1 MKHAIFL
8 TLFFVFTCS
17 VCLVWS
23 QSVTDTEN
31 GGGSNCSPTN
41 CQALCNPGCSANTTC
56 VLGTMKLCGVCPSS
70 LCIDNSL
77 LGLPVTSGDGSG
89 NNDDDGTTAVENI
102 GDNHKMLGGMI
113 GGLVGGGLLLM
124 ATGLVFMHWHKKQN
138 SKKIFSPHVP
148 PLSQKGFTNSAVNTS
163 KAGPTSPSL
172 NLPTLIV
179 PSSGVT
185 QQLGTRQVSLHRK
198 QPTPSRNQQANDDS
212 YNDMDDDDGRSSIS
226 SVSHHGLASMITVG
240 GHPQEQGFP
249 GTRLKP
255 QIMRLSTVRASMVNE
270 SLNQNRSSSVRTM
283 LTPHTMPLSG
293 SEKSFTTSNNI
304 NNNSSTVSPLFPTIA
319 PTISAP
325 SLETETTS
333 NPFDDRHCVIDR

>member
-8 TLFFVFTCS
+8 TLFFVFTCY

-23 QSVTDTEN
+23 QSVTNTEN
-31 GGGSNCSPTN
+31 GGGSNCSPIN

-70 LCIDNSL
+70 LCVDNSL
-77 LGLPVTSGDGSG
+77 LGLPINPGDGTG
-89 NNDDDGTTAVENI
+89 NNDDDSTTTIENT
-102 GDNHKMLGGMI
+102 GDNHKIIGGMI

-124 ATGLVFMHWHKKQN
+124 ATGLVFMLWHKKRN
-138 SKKIFSPHVP
+138 SQKAFSAHVP
-148 PLSQKGFTNSAVNTS
+148 PLSQKDSTNSAVNTL
-163 KAGPTSPSL
+163 KTGPTSPSL

-179 PSSGVT
+179 PTSRVP
-185 QQLGTRQVSLHRK
+185 QQFGNAKQTSLHRK
-198 QPTPSRNQQANDDS
+198 QSASATSQQTNDDS

-226 SVSHHGLASMITVG
+226 SVSHHGLASMVTVG
-240 GHPQEQGFP
+240 GHPQQQGFP

-255 QIMRLSTVRASMVNE
+255 QIMRLSTVRASMV
-270 SLNQNRSSSVRTM
+270 SQNRTSSVRTM
-283 LTPHTMPLSG
+283 LTPHTMSLSG
-293 SEKSFTTSNNI
+293 SEKSFTTSNIISNS
-304 NNNSSTVSPLFPTIA
+304 SSTVSPLFSAIS

-325 SLETETTS
+325 SLETETAN